1 MTKETRKTLVSE
13 LYNRCANGEI
23 SLNQRE
29 QLILKIN
36 SMYTVTE
43 STNTTETVET
53 HVDVQESVQET
64 ETPVEKQPEKLTP
77 TQKYKMFKESVY
89 QKCANGDITVEMRE
103 ELLAK
108 AREAFSTSI

>member
-1 MTKETRKTLVSE
+1 MTKEDRNTLVNA

-23 SLNQRE
+23 SVNQRE

-36 SMYTVTE
+36 SMYTATE
-43 STNTTETVET
+43 SINDTNVEDT
-53 HVDVQESVQET
+53 IQESTENTQELVQET
-64 ETPVEKQPEKLTP
+64 RNLTP

-89 QKCANGDITVEMRE
+89 QKCSNGEITVEMRE

-108 AREAFSTSI
+108 AREAFSASI